1 MNQDERKK
9 FWDVLSTM
17 HDMTPAHIQQ
27 LQQTIIVPHTLC
39 RFRAVSESSL
49 TQLRE
54 NKLYFSTAD
63 YYDNPFDTYFYVNY
77 RLLQQSTDVLN

>member
-27 LQQTIIVPHTLC
+27 LQQTIVSIV
-39 RFRAVSESSL
+39 SSL
-49 TQLRE
+49 HSGIMDHLHPLVIPSHTPIGLFNNQQRIKERNLHLPE
-54 NKLYFSTAD
+54 NIFQTGSAGG
-63 YYDNPFDTYFYVNY
+63 
-77 RLLQQSTDVLN
+77 

>member
-27 LQQTIIVPHTLC
+27 LQQTIIARIRYADFV
-39 RFRAVSESSL
+39 
-49 TQLRE
+49 QLV
-54 NKLYFSTAD
+54 KVA
-63 YYDNPFDTYFYVNY
+63 
-77 RLLQQSTDVLN
+77 